1 MQCLYCICNMYIKH
15 YKVIDFPKYSYCIIY
30 IYIYL
35 TSEPMGE
42 AHIEEH
48 QHYVHGEDDP
58 TSSDENHQGTGGLH
72 TEVEGHGLRR

>member
-1 MQCLYCICNMYIKH
+1 
-15 YKVIDFPKYSYCIIY
+15 
-30 IYIYL
+30 
-35 TSEPMGE
+35 MGE